1 MSTTTSLVP
10 FQGVSAI
17 PNDLEDFRI
26 LGLLHRIITFLQVD
40 NPKSLVLQSTKQRV
54 LDCSVSL
61 FSRIFQV
68 VKKIDTAQIL
78 DVREYK
84 ACSETIWKLEK
95 YVHFTSSV
103 IFCTNCWYIQYFNFV
118 YRGPSEHFA
127 RRAFGSHAQE
137 SQSRFSGF

>member
-1 MSTTTSLVP
+1 MSTTASLVP
-10 FQGVSAI
+10 SRGVPAI
-17 PNDLEDFRI
+17 PNDLEGYRI

-40 NPKSLVLQSTKQRV
+40 NPKSQVLHSTKQRV

-95 YVHFTSSV
+95 YVHFTLSV
-103 IFCTNCWYIQYFNFV
+103 IFCTNC
-118 YRGPSEHFA
+118 
-127 RRAFGSHAQE
+127 
-137 SQSRFSGF
+137 

>member
-17 PNDLEDFRI
+17 PNDLEDYRI

-68 VKKIDTAQIL
+68 VKKIETAQIL

-103 IFCTNCWYIQYFNFV
+103 IFCTNC
-118 YRGPSEHFA
+118 
-127 RRAFGSHAQE
+127 
-137 SQSRFSGF
+137 